1 MTNICKQF
9 VPRSD
14 PDQARHNFRPDLLPL
29 IMSLKRDE
37 NYPVGKEI
45 KKKHFKD
52 SNSII
57 NNVVYKFKTRL
68 CVRFNLEEL
77 LNHIQHA

>member
-14 PDQARHNFRPDLLPL
+14 PDQARQNFRPDLHPL
-29 IMSLKRDE
+29 TVSLKGDE

-45 KKKHFKD
+45 KKNIFRIVTVLLITWFV
-52 SNSII
+52 NSKQDYVSGSI
-57 NNVVYKFKTRL
+57 
-68 CVRFNLEEL
+68 
-77 LNHIQHA
+77 